1 MNIARRKVLAFIV
14 VACAGSVEIA
24 ASNAQSN
31 SPSSAIALPTESRV
45 PGGIA
50 LVSVGNS
57 EAAPSVEFAGRRTAV
72 IRRDRDWIAIVGI
85 PLSTRPGVQS
95 LAATDGVS
103 KKNIPFTV
111 RDKKYRT
118 QHLTIKNQR
127 QVNPT
132 AEDLQRIEA
141 ENARSNAALSLYS
154 QIETPTFVLRSPVAG
169 VRSNTF
175 GSRRIFN
182 GEARNPHTGMD
193 IAAPTGTPIVS
204 PAAGIVVE
212 LGDFFFNGNTLY
224 VDHGYGVVTM
234 YCHLS
239 KIAVKK
245 GDRVGAGAL
254 LGEVGATGRVTGP
267 HLHFGVAL
275 NRAMVDPALMIKAD

>member
-1 MNIARRKVLAFIV
+1 MNITRRQLLVFIA
-14 VACAGSVEIA
+14 VACGTVIDYSS
-24 ASNAQSN
+24 SNAQSAA
-31 SPSSAIALPTESRV
+31 PIHAIALPTESRV

-50 LVSVGNS
+50 LVPVGNS
-57 EAAPSVEFAGRRTAV
+57 AAPPNVEFAGRRTAV
-72 IRRDRDWIAIVGI
+72 IRRGRDWIAVVGI
-85 PLSTRPGVQS
+85 PLSTAPGIQS
-95 LAATDGVS
+95 LLVTDGTI
-103 KKNIPFTV
+103 KRKIPFTV

-118 QHLTIKNQR
+118 QHLTIQNQR

-141 ENARSNAALSLYS
+141 ESIRSNVALSLYS
-154 QIETPTFVLRSPVAG
+154 QIDAPTLVLRSPVAG

-193 IAAPTGTPIVS
+193 IAAPTGTPIFS

-224 VDHGYGVVTM
+224 VDHGFGVVTM

-245 GDRVGAGAL
+245 GEPVAAGAL